1 MDVLIKFLQISSI
14 LAIAIWYLLFA
25 PQWVR
30 KASENLLMWT
40 QIIVFRSVDA
50 AVNVVS
56 LSVHSLH
63 WLGRVFVIVIFI
75 GAGLTLTNNIAI
87 IFNLGF
93 LEQGSLTF
101 KLTRLFEDKIT
112 WVASTAIVATTV
124 ALGHFRT
131 LDLSYEKHRQE
142 ILERIREKR
151 VRSNEKTQQINKS
164 SPDK

>member
-1 MDVLIKFLQISSI
+1 MNNMDVLIKFLQISSI

-30 KASENLLMWT
+30 KASENLLMWA

-63 WLGRVFVIVIFI
+63 WLGRVFVIIIFI

-124 ALGHFRT
+124 ALGRN
-131 LDLSYEKHRQE
+131 LSSDPEQTF
-142 ILERIREKR
+142 LEQKNNCYG
-151 VRSNEKTQQINKS
+151 VTTA
-164 SPDK
+164 PDKKI